1 MEAGAHNRPG
11 IAVHKGGDALFRIL
25 VVEDDDNLRQ
35 MICTVLRLN
44 QFEPMPAPD
53 AEEALRLTEHTQP
66 DLVIADIMLPGMD
79 GRELTRV
86 LRHEFPML
94 PIMMVTALGTLED
107 KRAGFGAGADDYL
120 TKPVDLSELILR
132 VNALLRRAQAM
143 TSHRLQVGGT
153 VLDYDRL
160 TVTGGGHELELPK
173 KEFYLLFKLLSSP
186 RQIFTRRQLMDDI
199 WGMDSLSDERTV
211 DVHVKRLREKCEVF
225 PDFEIV
231 TVRGLGYKA
240 EKRDA

>member
-1 MEAGAHNRPG
+1 M
-11 IAVHKGGDALFRIL
+11 FRIL
-25 VVEDDDNLRQ
+25 VVEDDENLRQ
-35 MICTVLRLN
+35 MVCTVLKLN
-44 QFEPMPAPD
+44 QFEPLPAENG
-53 AEEALRLTEHTQP
+53 EEALKMVGHTQP

-86 LRHEFPML
+86 LRYEFPML
-94 PIMMVTALGTLED
+94 PIMMMTALGSLED
-107 KRAGFGAGADDYL
+107 KRGGFGAGADDYL
-120 TKPVDLSELILR
+120 TKPVDLNELILR

-143 TSHRLQVGGT
+143 TSHRLQVGNT
-153 VLDYDRL
+153 VLDYDTL
-160 TVTGGGHELELPK
+160 TVSNGTDTLELPK
-173 KEFYLLFKLLSSP
+173 KEFYLLFKLLASP

-211 DVHVKRLREKCEVF
+211 DVHVKRVREKCAVF

-240 EKRDA
+240 EKRDG

>member
-1 MEAGAHNRPG
+1 M
-11 IAVHKGGDALFRIL
+11 FRIL
-25 VVEDDDNLRQ
+25 VVEDDENLRQ
-35 MICTVLRLN
+35 MVCTVLKLN
-44 QFEPMPAPD
+44 QFEPLPAENG
-53 AEEALRLTEHTQP
+53 EEALQIVSHTQP

-86 LRHEFPML
+86 LRYEFPML
-94 PIMMVTALGTLED
+94 PIMMMTALGSLED

-120 TKPVDLSELILR
+120 TKPVDLNELILR

-143 TSHRLQVGGT
+143 TSHRLQVGNT
-153 VLDYDRL
+153 VLDYDTL
-160 TVTGGGHELELPK
+160 TVSNGKDTLELPK
-173 KEFYLLFKLLSSP
+173 KEFYLLFKLLASP

-211 DVHVKRLREKCEVF
+211 DVHVKRVREKCAVF

-240 EKRDA
+240 EKCDV